1 MHPNSFDLMYMCAAT
16 VGVLFIPVIFGLVA
30 VFMEKPRS

>member
-1 MHPNSFDLMYMCAAT
+1 MQPNSFDLMYMCAAT

-30 VFMEKPRS
+30 VLMERERE

>member
-16 VGVLFIPVIFGLVA
+16 VGVLFIPVIFGLVV
-30 VFMEKPRS
+30 VFSERPSK

>member
-1 MHPNSFDLMYMCAAT
+1 MQPNSFDLMYMCAAT

-30 VFMEKPRS
+30 VFMERHRE